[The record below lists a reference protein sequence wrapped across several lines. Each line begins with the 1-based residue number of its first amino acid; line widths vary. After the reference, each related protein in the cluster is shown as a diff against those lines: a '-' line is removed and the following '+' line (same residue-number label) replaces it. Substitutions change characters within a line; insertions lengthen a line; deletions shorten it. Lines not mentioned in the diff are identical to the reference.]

1 MINREDLLAGT
12 RPEVGNKIKKK
23 KKDFFEGYQVME
35 YRGMVW
41 GISMRS
47 KDVVQDMFM
56 GFKQFVGGELSSYT
70 ELSDESR
77 QKALDRLLAS
87 ARRIGANAVIN
98 FRFEISSSP
107 YAGNAEVVAYG
118 NAVVI
123 KPIKNYVPTGGLGN
137 ILAEF
142 VDAYMMNKG
151 ICTQP
156 EQKEI
161 VQSPVAEVIENSGYK
176 FVVCPK
182 CKTKYKVDN
191 DENGKPKIRGLQD
204 VDDTE
209 PGMQIYCLK
218 CGTKFTIPEV

>member
-1 MINREDLLAGT
+1 M
-12 RPEVGNKIKKK
+12 
-23 KKDFFEGYQVME
+23 
-35 YRGMVW
+35 
-41 GISMRS
+41 
-47 KDVVQDMFM
+47 
-56 GFKQFVGGELSSYT
+56 SSYT

-98 FRFEISSSP
+98 FRFEIASSP

-123 KPIKNYVPTGGLGN
+123 KPIVNYVPMGGLGN
-137 ILAEF
+137 LIAEF
-142 VDAYMMNKG
+142 VDAYTGCKTNFEPTKTY
-151 ICTQP
+151 I
-156 EQKEI
+156 E
-161 VQSPVAEVIENSGYK
+161 SPAGEVIENAGYK

-182 CKTKYKVDN
+182 CKTKYKVDT
-191 DENGKPKIRGLQD
+191 DENGKPKINGLQD
-204 VDDTE
+204 ADNLE